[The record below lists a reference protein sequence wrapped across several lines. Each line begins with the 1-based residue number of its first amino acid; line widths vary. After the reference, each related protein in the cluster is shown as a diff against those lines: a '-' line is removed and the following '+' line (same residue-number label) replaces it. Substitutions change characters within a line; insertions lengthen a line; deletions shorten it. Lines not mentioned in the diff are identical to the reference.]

1 MMAGP
6 ATGAGAAAALDTTVR
21 LSAAAAH
28 WRSRKSTSGPPS
40 GSKQRYAPNKVA
52 DQTRDYQTQED
63 VELRIAWGEALK
75 TTFYEFL
82 PFGIKVV
89 PIYLVEM
96 GLLKR
101 SLSETHAYV
110 KENAAAAAAA
120 ALLRP
125 PPLLHY
131 YYYY

>member
-1 MMAGP
+1 MAGP
-6 ATGAGAAAALDTTVR
+6 ATGAGAGALDTTVR

-28 WRSRKSTSGPPS
+28 WRSRKATSGPPS
-40 GSKQRYAPNKVA
+40 GSKQGYYAPNKVA

-63 VELRIAWGEALK
+63 VDVRIAWGEALK

-125 PPLLHY
+125 PPLY
-131 YYYY
+131 YYY